1 MGGPEVRRPVGWA
14 PTQVPSTAAG
24 STGQANAGTTTAG
37 TPSIGTVTAGTAL
50 TVDVERRFVGGPIIR
65 AAFEVDLA
73 SAETLVLFGPSGSG
87 KSTILRCVAGLERP
101 DAGRIAAGGDPW
113 FDAARRVDLPTQRRR
128 VGYLPQGFALFPH
141 LDVRANVA
149 YGIADGVGRAA
160 RHARVADL
168 VALLRLEGLEH
179 RRPAELSGGQ
189 QQRVALARALARE
202 PRLLLLDEPLSA
214 LDAPTRDALRG
225 ELREL
230 LRAGGVPSIVVT
242 HDRTEALVLGDRV
255 GVLIDGSL
263 RQIGPVLDVFDRP
276 VDEAVARTVGVETV
290 VAAVVVE
297 SDAGLTR
304 LRAGETELL
313 ALGDLPA
320 GSRGLVSIRAED
332 VVLEGGPLDSV
343 GAVSARNRLPGP
355 VVAVEPQ
362 GPLVRVTVDV
372 GFSLVAAVTR
382 PAVEELGLRPGVMV
396 VAIVK
401 APAVHVI
408 D

>member
-1 MGGPEVRRPVGWA
+1 MERV
-14 PTQVPSTAAG
+14 PTQVPATAEG
-24 STGQANAGTTTAG
+24 STGLTSAGTTTAG
-37 TPSIGTVTAGTAL
+37 TAPIATVTAGTAL

-113 FDAARRVDLPTQRRR
+113 FDARRVDLPTQRRR
-128 VGYLPQGFALFPH
+128 IGYLPQGFALFPH

-189 QQRVALARALARE
+189 QQRVALARALARG

-214 LDAPTRDALRG
+214 LDAPTRETLRG

-320 GSRGLVSIRAED
+320 GSRVLVSIRAED